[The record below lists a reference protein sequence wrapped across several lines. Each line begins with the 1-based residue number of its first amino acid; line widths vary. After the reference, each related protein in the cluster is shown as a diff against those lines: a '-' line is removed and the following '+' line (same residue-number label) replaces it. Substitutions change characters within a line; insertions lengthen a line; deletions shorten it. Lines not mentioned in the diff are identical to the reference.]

1 MNTLVL
7 RQVPD
12 VLYRRL
18 KAVAAAHR
26 RSMNQEAILALEAGL
41 PESPI
46 PQRPSL
52 AESRRWLEEQV
63 WNLPV
68 LDYRSAEEILGSVS
82 QFIIPIYQRTYW
94 WTQKECAQLWADIL
108 RAGASEEIGVHF
120 IGSVVH
126 IDEGLGQPSR
136 IHLYTSRRW
145 PTCRTSTTS
154 SWCSMLQITR

>member
-1 MNTLVL
+1 MNSASVPLAVSGRAMNTLVL

-52 AESRRWLEEQV
+52 AESRRWLQEQV
-63 WNLPV
+63 WTLPV
-68 LDYRSAEEILGSVS
+68 LDDRSAEEILGYGDDG
-82 QFIIPIYQRTYW
+82 F
-94 WTQKECAQLWADIL
+94 C
-108 RAGASEEIGVHF
+108 G
-120 IGSVVH
+120 
-126 IDEGLGQPSR
+126 
-136 IHLYTSRRW
+136 
-145 PTCRTSTTS
+145 
-154 SWCSMLQITR
+154 

>member
-12 VLYRRL
+12 ALYRRL

-63 WNLPV
+63 WTLPV
-68 LDYRSAEEILGSVS
+68 LDQRNAEEILEYGN
-82 QFIIPIYQRTYW
+82 
-94 WTQKECAQLWADIL
+94 D
-108 RAGASEEIGVHF
+108 
-120 IGSVVH
+120 
-126 IDEGLGQPSR
+126 GLCG
-136 IHLYTSRRW
+136 
-145 PTCRTSTTS
+145 
-154 SWCSMLQITR
+154 

>member
-1 MNTLVL
+1 MNGASIPPAIGDRAMNTLVL

-12 VLYRRL
+12 ALYRRL

-63 WNLPV
+63 WTLPV
-68 LDYRSAEEILGSVS
+68 LDDRSAEEILG
-82 QFIIPIYQRTYW
+82 YG
-94 WTQKECAQLWADIL
+94 D
-108 RAGASEEIGVHF
+108 
-120 IGSVVH
+120 
-126 IDEGLGQPSR
+126 DGLCG
-136 IHLYTSRRW
+136 
-145 PTCRTSTTS
+145 
-154 SWCSMLQITR
+154 

>member
-1 MNTLVL
+1 MSGASIPLAIGVGAMNTLVL

-18 KAVAAAHR
+18 KAVAVAHR

-63 WNLPV
+63 WTLPV
-68 LDYRSAEEILGSVS
+68 LDDRSAEEILG
-82 QFIIPIYQRTYW
+82 YG
-94 WTQKECAQLWADIL
+94 D
-108 RAGASEEIGVHF
+108 
-120 IGSVVH
+120 
-126 IDEGLGQPSR
+126 DGLCG
-136 IHLYTSRRW
+136 
-145 PTCRTSTTS
+145 
-154 SWCSMLQITR
+154 